1 MTDPAPL
8 RLAVGG
14 LQVELVLHEGHA
26 ALAAEL
32 RELWAPQLL
41 DPEGRVEAPGEDP
54 LRLELLAPEETGSA
68 GASRIRPGPGAAYE
82 VSGLITRRVI
92 ENLIGR
98 RILLHAGAVD
108 HPRHGTLLLVGPSG
122 AGKSTATSVLAR
134 GAGYLSDELGILDP
148 ETFAVTGFPKPV
160 SRVEAG
166 TPGLGKRDLSLASL
180 GLSAQASAAAP
191 AQVLL
196 LRRVKDAGAGA
207 PGAALSAVEP
217 AEPVEDAAVRAPLH
231 EALVALAEQSSSL
244 WRVEGGGLQR
254 IAELLTRCGGALA
267 LRYREA
273 ESITTLLDQ
282 APPGEEEPWMPI
294 IAAAGRGAPRP
305 GEVRVVPFADAV
317 ATADGTV
324 VLTAGQVV
332 HLPGLLGL
340 VWQLVCEAGGLEAGE
355 LEAEVAEQI
364 GPHPRS
370 RELVEDAIEQ
380 LVSAGWASR
389 GATA

>member
-14 LQVELVLHEGHA
+14 LQAELVLHEGHA

-41 DPEGRVEAPGEDP
+41 DPEEGAEAEGEDL
-54 LRLELLAPEETGSA
+54 LRLELLAPEETGSV

-82 VSGLITRRVI
+82 VSGLLTRRVI
-92 ENLIGR
+92 ERLIGR

-148 ETFAVTGFPKPV
+148 LTFAVTGFPKPV
-160 SRVEAG
+160 SRVD
-166 TPGLGKRDLSLASL
+166 PGLPGLRKRDLSLAEL
-180 GLSAQASAAAP
+180 GLTARSAAAAP
-191 AQVLL
+191 SQVLL
-196 LRRVKDAGAGA
+196 LRRRKDDPGVEGA
-207 PGAALSAVEP
+207 PDS
-217 AEPVEDAAVRAPLH
+217 AVRAPLH

-244 WRVEGGGLQR
+244 WRVEGGGLR
-254 IAELLTRCGGALA
+254 RLAELLTRCGGALA
-267 LRYREA
+267 LHYREA
-273 ESITTLLDQ
+273 EAIGSLLAS
-282 APPGEEEPWMPI
+282 APDREEEPWLPI
-294 IAAAGRGAPRP
+294 DAPHRRGEPQP
-305 GEVRVVPFADAV
+305 GEVRVVPFADALG
-317 ATADGTV
+317 TADGTV

-340 VWQLVCEAGGLEAGE
+340 AWQLLCESGGLDVAE

-370 RELVEDAIEQ
+370 RELVEEAIEQ
-380 LVSAGWASR
+380 LLSAGWAVR
-389 GATA
+389 EPQRFP